1 MSKNPTSFAAALLLT
16 TCLLPAGPVC
26 AAGTPAAAPAPD
38 TDEARSLELL
48 MASQRMDKR
57 AMLKAA
63 LDLSPAQ
70 SDRFWPI
77 YYAYQAELIPIYDRK
92 FALITQYADAYP
104 ELSESQADHL
114 VRGSLT
120 AKREQIDLL
129 EKYYRRVS
137 AALSKG
143 IAARFVQLESA
154 WNGAFDVR
162 LHAKLPL
169 IPEDLAS
176 RARRRR

>member
-1 MSKNPTSFAAALLLT
+1 MKNPTPSTAALLPA

-92 FALITQYADAYP
+92 FALIAQYADAYP

-114 VRGSLT
+114 VRESLA

-129 EKYYRRVS
+129 EKYYRRVA

-169 IPEDLAS
+169 MPKAL
-176 RARRRR
+176 ARRAPRRR